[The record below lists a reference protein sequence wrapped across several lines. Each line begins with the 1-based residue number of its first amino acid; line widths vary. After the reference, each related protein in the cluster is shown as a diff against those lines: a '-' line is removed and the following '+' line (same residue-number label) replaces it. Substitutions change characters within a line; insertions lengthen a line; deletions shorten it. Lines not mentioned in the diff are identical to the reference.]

1 MVCQS
6 CVDKYV
12 QYYMRKGL
20 SRGQAER
27 MALRLVQRVEKRRR
41 REHWDARIY
50 NVKMVLFKLAL
61 LTNWRATLLWSW
73 KRRGFTWIGRHFNP
87 DYTQNCTGTCVTTD
101 CPNYTGDCGAEN
113 DCRVLDPPCSM
124 GSCGCPAPLA
134 NSTQVSNSCTC
145 QAVGYKCT
153 SCSVITNL
161 CTVRTYT
168 CPCGGTCGYNCNTG
182 YSWNGSQCVPS
193 GRKTMIG
200 DGMSCVVINA

>member
-1 MVCQS
+1 MFLWKWTFIC
-6 CVDKYV
+6 
-12 QYYMRKGL
+12 
-20 SRGQAER
+20 
-27 MALRLVQRVEKRRR
+27 
-41 REHWDARIY
+41 
-50 NVKMVLFKLAL
+50 
-61 LTNWRATLLWSW
+61 NWPATLFNH
-73 KRRGFTWIGRHFNP
+73 RWIGRGYNP

-101 CPNYTGDCGAEN
+101 CPNYAGDCGTEN

-134 NSTQVSNSCTC
+134 NSSQVSNGCTC

-153 SCSVITNL
+153 ACSMITNL

-168 CPCGGTCGYNCNTG
+168 CPCSGTCGYDCDPG
-182 YSWNGSQCVPS
+182 FSWNGSQCVPS